1 MVKQIRLIKMVFV
14 LLMLSFGGGRNAAA
28 TPPTFPATVR
38 FIENQGQWDTAAR
51 FRATTRDGVLWL
63 TDDALWLSY
72 RQAEQGQLN
81 IRLTFPGH
89 NPQARLEPFNRQDV
103 VISYF
108 RGQDR
113 ANWHGGV
120 PVWGGVWVRDLYPG
134 VDLLLTGE
142 DGRITPIF
150 VGDGGPVTMQI
161 EGADEV
167 ELRGRELLF
176 HSSAGTFTWPVSG
189 GSEQWA
195 VSSLQSPV
203 SSLSISH
210 SPSNSS
216 ALIFGTFIGGEDV
229 LPDAAYDIAL
239 DSQEN
244 VYMTGY
250 TETTNFPNQPGMAP
264 EHGID
269 VIITKLLPDGS
280 DLAYAIHI
288 NPSAF
293 NQPDW
298 GYGIFV
304 NEQGEAYVV
313 GETNSD
319 DFPITPDAFDSN
331 FVDGE
336 AFFLKVTADG
346 TDLLYST
353 FLGGSDLDGARAISR
368 DPQGNFYITGQTW
381 SADFPITTN
390 APDPT
395 HNGLRDAFVTKLN
408 PSGTAI
414 LYSTFLGGAVQ
425 EQGMAIVVDAAGQ
438 ATVAGW
444 TNSANFPTTSGA
456 YDEIYNGAFDGFVTR
471 LNSSGTALIYSTF
484 LGGSNEDRIND
495 LILHDGGRVTVTGTT
510 LSPFPTT
517 PGAYNPT
524 HQGDYDAFVT
534 QLNHNGS
541 GLIFSTFLG
550 GTGEER
556 GFGLNLSSS
565 GDILVTGRTSSA
577 NFPTTPNAF
586 DSNLN
591 GLADAF
597 VTRLNSTGTAVT
609 YSSFL
614 GGNDVDEAHTVTV
627 GLDGSLFLAGTTRSA
642 DFPVTPGAYRT
653 TINGDYD
660 VFIVKM
666 TVSQL
671 LDIYLPLLLRP

>member
-14 LLMLSFGGGRNAAA
+14 LLILSFGGGRNAAA

-38 FIENQGQWDTAAR
+38 FIENQGQWDAAAR